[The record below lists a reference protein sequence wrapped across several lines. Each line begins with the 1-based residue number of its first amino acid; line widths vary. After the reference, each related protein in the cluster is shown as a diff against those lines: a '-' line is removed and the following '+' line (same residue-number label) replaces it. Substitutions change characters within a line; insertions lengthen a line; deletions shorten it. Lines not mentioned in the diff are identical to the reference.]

1 MKFMLW
7 LIGGILL
14 ILAIG
19 VFYSFRF
26 KNIET
31 PKYKILR
38 KISDVE
44 IREYPAMT
52 LAQTKLK
59 SNRYD
64 GNEDNGFRTVAGY
77 IFGGNSKQQKIA
89 MTAPVIMQLSDS
101 GSSMSFVMP
110 SQYEKDEL
118 PEPNSDQVKIVSQ
131 SPVLLAVLQFKGF
144 ASEQKI
150 IQYRDQ
156 LLGILKTNNINV
168 KSDLFYMGYN
178 APWDVVNRRNEVAF
192 EVEKDSI

>member
-1 MKFMLW
+1 MW
-7 LIGGILL
+7 LSILIFGL
-14 ILAIG
+14 FLVAI
-19 VFYSFRF
+19 FYSFRF
-26 KNIET
+26 KKIET

-52 LAQTKLK
+52 LAQTKLR

-77 IFGGNSKQQKIA
+77 IFGGNFKQQKIA
-89 MTAPVIMQLSDS
+89 MTAPVIMRLSDS

-156 LLGILKTNNINV
+156 LLGILITNCINV

>member
-1 MKFMLW
+1 MW
-7 LIGGILL
+7 LSILIFGL
-14 ILAIG
+14 FLVAI
-19 VFYSFRF
+19 FYSFRF

-101 GSSMSFVMP
+101 GSSISFVMP
-110 SQYEKDEL
+110 SQYRKDEL

-156 LLGILKTNNINV
+156 LLGILKTNNIKV

-192 EVEKDSI
+192 QIEKDSI